1 MIRFLLILAIIF
13 LSLLYYKNMDKVDN
27 LSIDFLKKEKTI
39 QQFNNAKDIR
49 DYNLQKVKNY

>member
-27 LSIDFLKKEKTI
+27 LSINFLKREKTI